1 MNFSNLVSMLEVYFI
16 KEMQAFEYVTFTEL
30 KIDKQSDFCCEK
42 LQKYVLIVKSWSSKI
57 GKFCVVEKD
66 ILVEID
72 YCPFCGEKIEY
83 ISVT

>member
-1 MNFSNLVSMLEVYFI
+1 
-16 KEMQAFEYVTFTEL
+16 
-30 KIDKQSDFCCEK
+30 

-83 ISVT
+83 ISVE